1 MLASEEVPHF
11 LSLSMLKTIVLLNRF
26 LETVTF
32 FFPGFKKNSNYL
44 KYLNTIN
51 VFAVTFD
58 QFHVSLLNKILNIN
72 YQ

>member
-11 LSLSMLKTIVLLNRF
+11 LSLSMLKTIVLLNRY
-26 LETVTF
+26 LETVTLF
-32 FFPGFKKNSNYL
+32 SRILKKQHLFEIFCNI
-44 KYLNTIN
+44 IN

-72 YQ
+72 Y